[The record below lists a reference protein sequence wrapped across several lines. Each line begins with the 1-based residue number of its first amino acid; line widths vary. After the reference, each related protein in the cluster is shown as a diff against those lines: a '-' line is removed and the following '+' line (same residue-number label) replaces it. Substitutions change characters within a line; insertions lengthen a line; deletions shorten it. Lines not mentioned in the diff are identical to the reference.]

1 MRYERLV
8 IEGGGASYVLDFH
21 PRLTVISGVGQIERD
36 GIVNELVGALG
47 AAELRAIDAD
57 NDERSAPA
65 G

>member
-1 MRYERLV
+1 MRYERL
-8 IEGGGASYVLDFH
+8 
-21 PRLTVISGVGQIERD
+21 VISGVGQIERD